1 MRIRGAMIEDAA
13 GIARVQV
20 DSYRTA
26 YAGIWP
32 ESVLGRLSYGEQEQ
46 DWRDWISANPDDV
59 LYVAELDTGE
69 IVGYALARCG
79 PTEIAP
85 YDSELIALHVLLPHQ
100 RQGWGRSLVATI
112 ARELQDRGCKSLML
126 WVLQENRARRFYERL
141 GGKLLNRQKL
151 SGSKPEV
158 AYGWLVIDVLCE
170 AGDDGAACRD
180 GQVVGRSTTH
190 PVDDDL
196 DLVVGQLD

>member
-79 PTEIAP
+79 PTGVVP
-85 YDSELIALHVLLPHQ
+85 YDSELIALHVLVPYQ
-100 RQGWGRSLVATI
+100 RQGWGRRLVATL
-112 ARELQDRGCKSLML
+112 AKELRGRGCKSLMV
-126 WVLQENRARRFYERL
+126 WVLEENRARGFYESPRVV
-141 GGKLLNRQKL
+141 KPRF
-151 SGSKPEV
+151 SGSSAHSSIRASPGVRDSPSGCFERVMAALSLNEHVPKP
-158 AYGWLVIDVLCE
+158 
-170 AGDDGAACRD
+170 
-180 GQVVGRSTTH
+180 RSSS
-190 PVDDDL
+190 PSQASDP
-196 DLVVGQLD
+196 